1 MANSLEGMA
10 MHDFNDPDFRRL
22 IELTNQ
28 TYSGQEIAD
37 ANYLA
42 WEYHRNPDGQSIIF
56 VAEDQGKIVSQYLV
70 LPRTYKIRDEKVKVH
85 CP

>member
-37 ANYLA
+37 ANYLT
-42 WEYHRNPDGQSIIF
+42 WEYHLNPDGQSIILF
-56 VAEDQGKIVSQYLV
+56 LNISFFQEPIKSEM
-70 LPRTYKIRDEKVKVH
+70 RK
-85 CP
+85 